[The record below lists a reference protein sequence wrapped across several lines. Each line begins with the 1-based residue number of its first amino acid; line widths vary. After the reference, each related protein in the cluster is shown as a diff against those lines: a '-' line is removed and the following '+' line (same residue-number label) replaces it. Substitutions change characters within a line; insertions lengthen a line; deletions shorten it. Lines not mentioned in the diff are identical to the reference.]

1 MTMRT
6 KSRGP
11 LSGGPNKWCSLDGFT
26 LIELLDEREDSI
38 NDGFFVVQMDGY
50 PAISQT
56 AMVDFPASYHSQ
68 AAGFAFADGH
78 SEIHKWHDPRTYP
91 PLTTEVSHNV
101 TQPYNKDVNWLQDDS
116 TRVY

>member
-1 MTMRT
+1 MST
-6 KSRGP
+6 KSRGS
-11 LSGGPNKWCSLDGFT
+11 LSGERNNWCSLDGFT

-56 AMVDFPASYHSQ
+56 AMVDFPASYHGQ

-78 SEIHKWHDPRTYP
+78 SEIHKWQDPRSFP
-91 PLTTEVSHNV
+91 PLTTVLNV
-101 TQPYNKDVNWLQDDS
+101 NVPRPNSKDVHWLQDHS